1 MKKSQVVVLFV
12 LMALVALPLVQAQQ
26 PATAPAAPAAGQQ
39 PAAAQQ
45 PANPAPQQ
53 QKKEIKDPAEYNAY
67 MAATGAQDP
76 NQRISQL
83 ESFLTT
89 YPNSVMKADAMELL
103 LKSYQQAGNAA
114 KMLETGQKLLQMDP
128 NNLTALAFVSYLEL
142 TQAQQGGPDGAQK
155 ITDAGQLAVRGL
167 KVLQTAPKP
176 EGVSD
181 EQWAKTKD
189 TFRYTIFDWSAAMA
203 AVQAKD
209 YPTAVNYLKDRVSN
223 MPNDLGTVYYLGQS
237 YLEQRPPVVDG
248 LFWIARAVALAPN
261 NTEIAKYGRSR
272 YIRYHGTDQGWEQLI
287 ADAKNQTTIPQG
299 FSVAPAPSPADQA
312 HEMLTQ
318 KAPEKMAF
326 AEWQFIL
333 ENGSPADV
341 TAVWTAAK
349 GKPIQAIA
357 QVISATPKVLMLAAT
372 EDDIQSKTADI
383 ELTLATPITAAR
395 AAKLAGTQITFQGV
409 PTEYTSDAKAN
420 PPVFL
425 MKMNEGQL
433 IGKSAEEPKTAPKKP
448 TAHRTPSH

>member
-1 MKKSQVVVLFV
+1 MKKSQVVVLFA
-12 LMALVALPLVQAQQ
+12 LLALVALPLVQAQQ
-26 PATAPAAPAAGQQ
+26 PATTPAAPAAGQQ
-39 PAAAQQ
+39 PA
-45 PANPAPQQ
+45 NPAPQQ
-53 QKKEIKDPAEYNAY
+53 EKKVIKDPAEYNAY
-67 MAATGAQDP
+67 MAATGTQDP

-89 YPNSVMKADAMELL
+89 YPNSVMKEDAMELL

-114 KMLETGQKLLQMDP
+114 KMLETGQKLLQIDP

-142 TQAQQGGPDGAQK
+142 TQAQQGGPDAAQK
-155 ITDAGQLAVRGL
+155 VTDAGQLAVRGL

-181 EQWAKTKD
+181 DQWAKTKD

-209 YPTAVNYLKDRVSN
+209 YPTAVNYLKDRVAN

-272 YIRYHGTDQGWEQLI
+272 YIRYHGTDQGWEQLV
-287 ADAKNQTTIPQG
+287 ADAKNQTTIPAG
-299 FSVAPAPSPADQA
+299 FTVAPAPSPADQA
-312 HEMLTQ
+312 HEMLAQ

-341 TAVWTAAK
+341 NTVWTAAK

-395 AAKLAGTQITFQGV
+395 AAKLAGTQVTFQGV
-409 PTEYTSDAKAN
+409 PTEYTSDQKAN
-420 PPVFL
+420 PPVFI

-433 IGKSAEEPKTAPKKP
+433 IGKSAEEPRPTKP
-448 TAHRTPSH
+448 TPHKPSAH

>member
-1 MKKSQVVVLFV
+1 MKKSLVVVLFALSA
-12 LMALVALPLVQAQQ
+12 LMALPLVQAQV
-26 PATAPAAPAAGQQ
+26 PATAPAQQ
-39 PAAAQQ
+39 PAA
-45 PANPAPQQ
+45 PAPQQ

-67 MAATGAQDP
+67 IAATGAQDP

-89 YPNSVMKADAMELL
+89 YPNSVMKPDATELL
-103 LKSYQQAGNAA
+103 LKSYQQTGNTA
-114 KMLETGQKLLQMDP
+114 KMLETGKKLLQIDP
-128 NNLTALAFVSYLEL
+128 NNLTALAFVSYIEL
-142 TQAQQGGPDGAQK
+142 TQAQQGGPDAPQK
-155 ITDAGQLAVRGL
+155 ITEAGELAVRGL
-167 KVLQTAPKP
+167 KVLETAPKP
-176 EGVSD
+176 EGLADDV
-181 EQWAKTKD
+181 WAKTKD

-209 YPTAVNYLKDRVSN
+209 YPTAVTYLKDRVSN

-237 YLEQRPPVVDG
+237 YLEQRPPVVEG
-248 LFWIARAVALAPN
+248 LFWIARAAALAPN

-272 YIRYHGTDQGWEQLI
+272 YTRYHGSPDGWDQLV
-287 ADAKNQTTIPQG
+287 ADAKNQATIPAG
-299 FSVAPAPSPADQA
+299 FTVPPAPSPADQA

-318 KAPEKMAF
+318 KSPEKMAF

-333 ENGSPADV
+333 QNGSPADV
-341 TAVWTAAK
+341 NTVWSAAK

-372 EDDIQSKTADI
+372 EDDIQAKTADI
-383 ELTLATPITAAR
+383 ELTLTTPITAAR

-409 PTEYTSDAKAN
+409 PTEYTSDQKAN

-433 IGKSAEEPKTAPKKP
+433 IGKSAEEPKQAPKKP
-448 TAHRTPSH
+448 TPQKR

>member
-1 MKKSQVVVLFV
+1 MKKSLVIVLFALLV
-12 LMALVALPLVQAQQ
+12 LVALPLVQAQQ
-26 PATAPAAPAAGQQ
+26 PATAPAAPAAGA
-39 PAAAQQ
+39 PAQQ
-45 PANPAPQQ
+45 AATPAPQ

-89 YPNSVMKADAMELL
+89 YPNSVMKPDALELL
-103 LKSYQQAGNAA
+103 LKSYQQTGNAN
-114 KMLETGQKLLQMDP
+114 KMLETGQKLLQLDP
-128 NNLTALAFVSYLEL
+128 NNLTALAFVSYIQL
-142 TQAQQGGPDGAQK
+142 TQAQQGGPDAQQK
-155 ITDAGQLAVRGL
+155 VADAGQLAVRGL
-167 KVLQTAPKP
+167 KVLETAPKP
-176 EGVSD
+176 EGMSD
-181 EQWAKTKD
+181 DVWAKTKD

-209 YPTAVNYLKDRVSN
+209 YPTAVNYLKDRASK

-261 NTEIAKYGRSR
+261 NTDIAKYGRSR
-272 YIRYHGTDQGWEQLI
+272 YIRYHGSDQGWDQLV

-299 FSVAPAPSPADQA
+299 FTVAPAPSPADQA
-312 HEMLTQ
+312 HEMLAQ
-318 KAPEKMAF
+318 KSPEKMAF

-341 TAVWTAAK
+341 NTVWTAAK

-395 AAKLAGTQITFQGV
+395 AAKLPGTQITFQGV
-409 PTEYTSDAKAN
+409 PTEYTSDQKAN

-433 IGKSAEEPKTAPKKP
+433 IGKSAEEPKPAPKKP
-448 TAHRTPSH
+448 TANKPSH

>member
-1 MKKSQVVVLFV
+1 MKKSLVIVLF
-12 LMALVALPLVQAQQ
+12 ALLAVVALPLVQAQQ
-26 PATAPAAPAAGQQ
+26 PAAAPAAPAAGA
-39 PAAAQQ
+39 PAQQ
-45 PANPAPQQ
+45 APAPAPQ

-89 YPNSVMKADAMELL
+89 YPNSVMKTDALELL

-114 KMLETGQKLLQMDP
+114 KMLETGQKLLQLDP
-128 NNLTALAFVSYLEL
+128 NNLTALAFVSYLQL
-142 TQAQQGGPDGAQK
+142 TQAQQGGPDAQQK
-155 ITDAGQLAVRGL
+155 LADAGQLAVRGL
-167 KVLQTAPKP
+167 KILETAPKP
-176 EGVSD
+176 EGVAD
-181 EQWAKTKD
+181 DVWAKTKD

-209 YPTAVNYLKDRVSN
+209 YPTAVNYLKDRATN

-237 YLEQRPPVVDG
+237 YLEQKPPVVDG

-261 NTEIAKYGRSR
+261 NTEIARYGRSR
-272 YIRYHGTDQGWEQLI
+272 YVRYHGSDQGWEDLV
-287 ADAKNQTTIPQG
+287 AAAKNQSTIPAG
-299 FSVAPAPSPADQA
+299 FTVAPAPSPADQA
-312 HEMLTQ
+312 HEMLTA
-318 KAPEKMAF
+318 KTPDKMAF

-341 TAVWTAAK
+341 EAVWAAAK

-383 ELTLATPITAAR
+383 ELTLTTPITAAR
-395 AAKLAGTQITFQGV
+395 AAKLVGTQITFQGV
-409 PTEYTSDAKAN
+409 PTEYVSDQKAN

-425 MKMNEGQL
+425 MKLSDGQL
-433 IGKSAEEPKTAPKKP
+433 IGKSAEEPAAPKKP
-448 TAHRTPSH
+448 TPHKPAH